1 VKALVQRVSSARV
14 EAEGR
19 ACGAIGLGVLVYL
32 GCETGDDEAR
42 ARRLAARVAKLRLF
56 PDAAGKTNL
65 ALAEIGG
72 AVLLVSQ
79 FTLAADT
86 GAGNRPSFTPALAPE
101 PARALIELF
110 GRCLEEAGLPV
121 QTGVFGAEMAVSSLN
136 QGPATYLLEE
146 PRRT

>member
-1 VKALVQRVSSARV
+1 MKALVQRVGSAQV
-14 EAEGR
+14 EVEGEI
-19 ACGAIGLGVLVYL
+19 CGAIGVGVLVYL
-32 GCETGDDEAR
+32 GCETGDGAEH
-42 ARRLAARVAKLRLF
+42 ARRLAGRVAKLRLF

-65 ALAEIGG
+65 ALAEVGG

-86 GAGNRPSFTPALAPE
+86 GAGNRPSFSSALAPE
-101 PARALIELF
+101 PARALVELF
-110 GRCLEEAGLPV
+110 GRCLQEAGLRV
-121 QTGVFGAEMAVSSLN
+121 QTGRFGAEMAVSSLN